1 MTQNDGNQTQR
12 PQSLASQLS
21 INLSGKADHVLI
33 GLNWTAVVG
42 PFGVG
47 LAHSPTRGTSSCN
60 GPPVPGSY
68 AGQKLAELA
77 NLTNSENVFEKS
89 IGYAAINAFHN
100 RFDLEGN
107 DTNGLDLIQDFGK
120 QTVVVGQFPGL
131 ATRVPNAAVIERD
144 SRMGCYPESAAA
156 DLLPNAKHV
165 LITASALT
173 NGSLSD
179 LLSFTKDAHIVLVG
193 PSAPLSPTLFDWGV
207 NAICGFVAKNTEAL
221 LRTVMEGGA
230 VAAMRPHGRFL
241 TLERQ

>member
-1 MTQNDGNQTQR
+1 MTQSNGDQSQR
-12 PQSLASQLS
+12 PELLASQLS
-21 INLSGKADHVLI
+21 TNLSGKADHVFI

-42 PFGVG
+42 PLGVG
-47 LAHSPTRGTSSCN
+47 LAHSPARGASGCN
-60 GPPVPGSY
+60 GLPAPGSY

-77 NLTNSENVFEKS
+77 SLTNSENVFEKS

-144 SRMGCYPESAAA
+144 PKSGCYPESAAA

-173 NGSLSD
+173 NGSLSE
-179 LLSFTKDAHIVLVG
+179 LLTFTKGAHIVLVG

-221 LRTVMEGGA
+221 LQTVMEGGA
-230 VAAMRPHGRFL
+230 VAAIRPHGRFL
-241 TLERQ
+241 TLKRQ

>member
-1 MTQNDGNQTQR
+1 MIQRNGDKSQR
-12 PQSLASQLS
+12 PEPLASQLS
-21 INLSGKADHVLI
+21 ANLSGKADHVLI
-33 GLNWTAVVG
+33 GLNWTTVVG
-42 PFGVG
+42 PLGVG
-47 LAHSPTRGTSSCN
+47 LAHSPARGTSGCN
-60 GPPVPGSY
+60 GLPAPGNY

-77 NLTNSENVFEKS
+77 SLTDSENVFEQS
-89 IGYAAINAFHN
+89 IGYAAINAFYN

-107 DTNGLDLIQDFGK
+107 CTNGLDLIQDFGK
-120 QTVVVGQFPGL
+120 QTVVVGKFPGL

-144 SRMGCYPESAAA
+144 PRPGCYPESAAA

-179 LLSFTKDAHIVLVG
+179 LLPFATDAHIVLVG